1 MEYEK
6 VAEVYDRLTPGN
18 QKIVDDR
25 ISELAKQQDSANAKG
40 GPEHEQ

>member
-6 VAEVYDRLTPGN
+6 VSEMYDRLTPEN
-18 QKIVDDR
+18 RKIVDNR